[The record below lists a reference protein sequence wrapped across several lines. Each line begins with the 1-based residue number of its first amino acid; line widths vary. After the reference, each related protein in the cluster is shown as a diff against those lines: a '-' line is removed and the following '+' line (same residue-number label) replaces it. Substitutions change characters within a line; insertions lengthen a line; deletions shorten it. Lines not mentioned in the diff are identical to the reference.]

1 MPKVLKTST
10 IDLLE
15 GATEMYKLALYGIAL
30 PTGIVINNPNTK
42 YAPIMGLLGA
52 ASELFAKA
60 CLVQAKG
67 IEAMY
72 KANDQNNVYRF
83 GSEVLDDFRKLIRD
97 NDVSIS
103 FVWKNTN
110 SQSSEFSD
118 QKSKLLFYMNKFEL
132 LQNLRAGG
140 LHAGKGCS
148 RDVAVITAND
158 VYAFIQTLS
167 QGKKL
172 KAYLKNIPAPEATIR
187 DREAIIEDLERR
199 VKNTTNCTAQIDEI
213 RNMFMVLP
221 YIPEIA
227 PDWLEKFNRVVVSPP
242 NVSDISYLVQTLS
255 NAHSIYLL
263 KNRGGKEG
271 IPVKID
277 SNNPS
282 AIPIAIQDI
291 KRTLNGEPAKFNN
304 DVLTA
309 NTRLGE
315 KRLDLPLEEYIMD
328 LYSVGLSE
336 IGILTNGIKLT
347 AQQTW
352 PFVVAA
358 YSSQGIPRPCWFI
371 IKECDEIDK
380 LISFIK
386 QVQPIAKGYY
396 KKRHETLLKM
406 LVAFRDKKSVSLCNE
421 KDALFNKIES
431 MASESSH
438 ITNPFTSLFLK
449 TRTFSAPVKSFIQK
463 FIAEGVSPGEALVDM
478 LQLSEWKD
486 DDKSAATALLPLCLS
501 NFDRNAMICA
511 YKSDRLIPYKS
522 KIKKAIFIS
531 DIVLNGPEIQ

>member
-1 MPKVLKTST
+1 M
-10 IDLLE
+10 
-15 GATEMYKLALYGIAL
+15 
-30 PTGIVINNPNTK
+30 
-42 YAPIMGLLGA
+42 
-52 ASELFAKA
+52 
-60 CLVQAKG
+60 
-67 IEAMY
+67 
-72 KANDQNNVYRF
+72 
-83 GSEVLDDFRKLIRD
+83 
-97 NDVSIS
+97 SIS

-158 VYAFIQTLS
+158 VYAFIQILS

-315 KRLDLPLEEYIMD
+315 
-328 LYSVGLSE
+328 
-336 IGILTNGIKLT
+336 
-347 AQQTW
+347 
-352 PFVVAA
+352 
-358 YSSQGIPRPCWFI
+358 
-371 IKECDEIDK
+371 
-380 LISFIK
+380 
-386 QVQPIAKGYY
+386 
-396 KKRHETLLKM
+396 
-406 LVAFRDKKSVSLCNE
+406 
-421 KDALFNKIES
+421 
-431 MASESSH
+431 
-438 ITNPFTSLFLK
+438 
-449 TRTFSAPVKSFIQK
+449 
-463 FIAEGVSPGEALVDM
+463 
-478 LQLSEWKD
+478 
-486 DDKSAATALLPLCLS
+486 
-501 NFDRNAMICA
+501 
-511 YKSDRLIPYKS
+511 
-522 KIKKAIFIS
+522 
-531 DIVLNGPEIQ
+531 

>member
-1 MPKVLKTST
+1 MPKVLKTQT

-15 GATEMYKLALYGIAL
+15 GAIEMYKLALYGIAL
-30 PTGIVINNPNTK
+30 PTGKVTHNPTTK

-110 SQSSEFSD
+110 FQSSEFAD
-118 QKSKLLFYMNKFEL
+118 QKSKLLFYMNKFAL

-158 VYAFIQTLS
+158 LYAFIQTLS

-199 VKNTTNCTAQIDEI
+199 VKSASDSTTQIGEI
-213 RNMFMVLP
+213 RNMFLVLP

-227 PDWLEKFNRVVVSPP
+227 PDWLEKFNRVIVSPP
-242 NVSDISYLVQTLS
+242 SVSDISYLVQTLS

-309 NTRLGE
+309 NTRLSE

-406 LVAFRDKKSVSLCNE
+406 LLAFRDKHQVSLHNE
-421 KDALFNKIES
+421 KEKSFNDINSVVSKETQT
-431 MASESSH
+431 
-438 ITNPFTSLFLK
+438 TNPFTSSFLK
-449 TRTFSAPVKSFIQK
+449 NRKFSTSTKTIIQNY
-463 FIAEGVSPGEALVDM
+463 IAGSISPGKALIEL
-478 LQLSEWKD
+478 LQLSEWVD
-486 DDKSAATALLPLCLS
+486 DDKSAATAILPICLAT
-501 NFDRNAMICA
+501 FDRDGMICA
-511 YKSDRLIPYKS
+511 YKSDRLISCRS
-522 KIKKAIFIS
+522 KIKRAIFIS
-531 DIVLNGPEIQ
+531 DIVRNGPVIQ